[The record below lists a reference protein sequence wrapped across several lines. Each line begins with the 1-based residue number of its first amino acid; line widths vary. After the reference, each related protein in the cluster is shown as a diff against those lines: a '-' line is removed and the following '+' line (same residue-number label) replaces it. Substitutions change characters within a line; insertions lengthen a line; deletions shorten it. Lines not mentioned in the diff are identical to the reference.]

1 MLVNELA
8 YGHSALS
15 LMCCNEQLL
24 PFKAARFR
32 LWCHCSRLDA
42 TASPPYME
50 ANIQQGI
57 TDTPQLHGSTT
68 RVAPWG
74 DVLTKPQQR
83 FNDLSAGLQVQLP
96 GYEKRL

>member
-8 YGHSALS
+8 YGRSALS
-15 LMCCNEQLL
+15 LMRCNEQLL

-32 LWCHCSRLDA
+32 PGCHCSSLDA
-42 TASPPYME
+42 AAIPPYME

-57 TDTPQLHGSTT
+57 TDTPQLHGSAT

-74 DVLTKPQQR
+74 DVLTNPQQR
-83 FNDLSAGLQVQLP
+83 FNGLSAGLQVQLP
-96 GYEKRL
+96 GHEKRL